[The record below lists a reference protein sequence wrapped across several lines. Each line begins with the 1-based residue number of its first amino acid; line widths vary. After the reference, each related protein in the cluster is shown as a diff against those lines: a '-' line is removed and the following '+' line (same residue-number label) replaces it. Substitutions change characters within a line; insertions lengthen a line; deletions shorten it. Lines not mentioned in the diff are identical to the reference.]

1 MKIGIVGLGLIGG
14 SLGLKLQSLN
24 HIIYGVANNEF
35 NKKKAKEKKLANFV
49 SCDFSLLKECELIV
63 LALPIKDLINPSQR
77 LIASIPKETIVTD
90 VGSVKEPIINTWEN
104 LHPLFIGSH
113 PMAGTEKK
121 GVDAGF
127 EGLFIKNAK
136 WIITPTQN
144 SDLNAIST
152 LSELIKSMNC
162 EIYHSSPKEH
172 DEAVSLISHL
182 PIFLA
187 SALIETVNNK
197 NNQSLLDLTQKLA
210 ATGFADT
217 SRVGGGNAQ
226 LGLDLAMN
234 NQINVL
240 NAINNFKNNLNKLE
254 SYIKEK
260 NWELLSNKLYEAKEI
275 RENFID

>member
-14 SLGLKLQSLN
+14 SLGLKLQRLK
-24 HIIYGVANNEF
+24 HTIYGIANNEF
-35 NKKKAKEKKLANFV
+35 NEKKAKENKLANFV
-49 SCDFSLLKECELIV
+49 SCDLSLLKKCELII
-63 LALPIKDLINPSQR
+63 LALPIKDLISPSQR
-77 LIASIPKETIVTD
+77 LAASIPQETIVTD

-121 GVDAGF
+121 GVDSGF
-127 EGLFIKNAK
+127 EGLFKNAK

-144 SDLNAIST
+144 SDLNSVRTI
-152 LSELIKSMNC
+152 SELIKSMDC
-162 EIYHSSPKEH
+162 EICQASPKEH

-182 PIFLA
+182 PVFLA
-187 SALIETVNNK
+187 SALIETVHKK
-197 NNQSLLDLTQKLA
+197 NNQSLLDLSQKLA
-210 ATGFADT
+210 ASGFADT
-217 SRVGGGNAQ
+217 SRVGGGNVQ
-226 LGLDLAMN
+226 LSSDLAKN

-240 NAINNFKNNLNKLE
+240 NAINDFKNKLNKLE
-254 SYIKEK
+254 SLIKEK

>member
-14 SLGLKLQSLN
+14 SLGLKLQRLN
-24 HIIYGVANNEF
+24 HTIYGVANNKF
-35 NKKKAKEKKLANFV
+35 NKTKAEEKKLANFV
-49 SCDFSLLKECELIV
+49 SCDLSLLKECELII
-63 LALPIKDLINPSQR
+63 LALPIQDLINPSD
-77 LIASIPKETIVTD
+77 LLVKSIPKETIVTD
-90 VGSVKEPIINTWEN
+90 VGSIKEPIINTWEN

-113 PMAGTEKK
+113 PMAGTEKQ
-121 GVDAGF
+121 GVNAGF
-127 EGLFIKNAK
+127 EGLFENAK
-136 WIITPTQN
+136 WIITPTQK

-162 EIYHSSPKEH
+162 EICHASPKEH

-187 SALIETVNNK
+187 SALIETVSNK

-226 LGLDLAMN
+226 LALDLAMN

-240 NAINNFKNNLNKLE
+240 NAINNFKNNLNQLE

-260 NWELLSNKLYEAKEI
+260 HWEILYNKLSEAKEI

>member
-14 SLGLKLQSLN
+14 SLGLKLQRLN
-24 HIIYGVANNEF
+24 HTIYGIANNEF
-35 NKKKAKEKKLANFV
+35 NEKKAKDKKLANII
-49 SCDFSLLKECELIV
+49 SCDLSLLKECELII
-63 LALPIKDLINPSQR
+63 LALPIKDLISPSQK
-77 LIASIPKETIVTD
+77 LIASIPQETILTD
-90 VGSVKEPIINTWEN
+90 VGSVKEPIVNTWEN

-121 GVDAGF
+121 GVDSGF
-127 EGLFIKNAK
+127 GGLFKNAK

-144 SDLNAIST
+144 SDLNSVIII
-152 LSELIKSMNC
+152 SELIKSMDC
-162 EIYHSSPKEH
+162 EICQASPKEH

-187 SALIETVNNK
+187 STLIETAYTKSNPA
-197 NNQSLLDLTQKLA
+197 LLDLTQKLA

-217 SRVGGGNAQ
+217 SRVGGGNEK

-240 NAINNFKNNLNKLE
+240 NAINNFKNKLNTLE
-254 SYIKEK
+254 SLIKEK
-260 NWELLSNKLYEAKEI
+260 NWELLSKKLSEAKEI
-275 RENFID
+275 REKFIN

>member
-24 HIIYGVANNEF
+24 HTIYGIVNNEL
-35 NKKKAKEKKLANFV
+35 NEKKAKEKKLANFV
-49 SCDFSLLKECELIV
+49 SCDLSLLKKCELII
-63 LALPIKDLINPSQR
+63 LALPIKDLIIPSQR
-77 LIASIPKETIVTD
+77 LVASIPDETIVTD
-90 VGSVKEPIINTWEN
+90 VGSIKEPIVNTWEN

-121 GVDAGF
+121 GVDSGF
-127 EGLFIKNAK
+127 EGLFKNAK

-144 SDLNAIST
+144 SDSNAVRTISK
-152 LSELIKSMNC
+152 LIKSMDC
-162 EIYHSSPKEH
+162 EICKASPKEH

-187 SALIETVNNK
+187 STLIETAYTK
-197 NNQSLLDLTQKLA
+197 NNPALLDLTQKLA

-217 SRVGGGNAQ
+217 SRVGGGNEK

-240 NAINNFKNNLNKLE
+240 NAINNFKKRLNTME
-254 SYIKEK
+254 SLIKEK
-260 NWELLSNKLYEAKEI
+260 NWELLSKKLSEAKEI
-275 RENFID
+275 REKFIN

>member
-24 HIIYGVANNEF
+24 HTIYGIANNEF
-35 NKKKAKEKKLANFV
+35 NEKKAKDKKLANFV
-49 SCDFSLLKECELIV
+49 SCDLSLLKECELII
-63 LALPIKDLINPSQR
+63 LALPIKDLISPSQK
-77 LIASIPKETIVTD
+77 LVASIPQQTIITD
-90 VGSVKEPIINTWEN
+90 VGSVKEPIVNTWEN

-121 GVDAGF
+121 GVDSGF
-127 EGLFIKNAK
+127 EDLFKNAK

-144 SDLNAIST
+144 SNLNSVRTI
-152 LSELIKSMNC
+152 SELIKSMDC
-162 EIYHSSPKEH
+162 EICQASPKEH

-187 SALIETVNNK
+187 SALIETAQIK

-217 SRVGGGNAQ
+217 SRVCGGNEK
-226 LGLDLAMN
+226 LGLDLAIN
-234 NQINVL
+234 NQTNVL
-240 NAINNFKNNLNKLE
+240 NSINNFKEKLNVLE
-254 SYIKEK
+254 SLIKEK
-260 NWELLSNKLYEAKEI
+260 NWELLSNKLAEAKEN
-275 RENFID
+275 RQNFIN